1 MFLIVLLDFQVI
13 TTELNFSQNVSM
25 QTIEVTIVDDGLLEE
40 DEEFQLILVN
50 ELANADDNHRIILMP
65 DKTNVTI
72 LDNDSKYGTSYHS

>member
-1 MFLIVLLDFQVI
+1 
-13 TTELNFSQNVSM
+13 M

-50 ELANADDNHRIILMP
+50 ELANADDKHRIILMP

-72 LDNDSKYGTSYHS
+72 LDNDSKYECN